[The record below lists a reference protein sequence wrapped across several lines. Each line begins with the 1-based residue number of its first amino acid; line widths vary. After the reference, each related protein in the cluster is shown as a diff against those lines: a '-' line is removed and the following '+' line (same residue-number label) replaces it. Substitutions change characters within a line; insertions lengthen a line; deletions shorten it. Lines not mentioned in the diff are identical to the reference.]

1 MQEEFTDQW
10 LVLPDGRQSE
20 TGFREGGVQVGRK
33 AVRLDRFEV
42 FRVHVS
48 GRSGQLQV
56 SEETG
61 PVMDTAG
68 PVELQAGIQHV
79 GLEGIERRR
88 QSSHITFHALQPSL
102 PYSRIGLGMGVGSG
116 CQLGDPGHHKRRLV
130 GQRRDFL
137 FERIEL
143 RGQQRPMDGQGTKAP
158 TLRSLQFS
166 DDPR

>member
-10 LVLPDGRQSE
+10 LVLPDGRQSQ
-20 TGFREGGVQVGRK
+20 TGFRETGVQVGRK

-56 SEETG
+56 FEETG

-88 QSSHITFHALQPSL
+88 QSSHITFHALQPGF
-102 PYSRIGLGMGVGSG
+102 PQGWIRLGMGIGPG
-116 CQLGDPGHHKRRLV
+116 CQFGNPGHHKRRLV